1 MVIQA
6 LYLQVQVEQVLLQV
20 VVALGGVE
28 PIWGLL
34 AVALE
39 VVLLLQ
45 TQQAVVVLG
54 AKVLANKKTVPA
66 LNCHSRAVVQ

>member
-20 VVALGGVE
+20 VVALGVAE

-45 TQQAVVVLG
+45 TQQAVVVPG
-54 AKVLANKKTVPA
+54 AKVLANKKQ
-66 LNCHSRAVVQ
+66 C